1 MGYEEKKA
9 KEALANEL
17 KQHIGDFYEGHAE
30 KNTEKREAALKKIQ
44 TALFTGNSDSEPFKD
59 YFNEAFSGRTAFN
72 TLLSINDYPKE
83 SILRE
88 LLQNT
93 FGCSYETK
101 DIKVLINFSTNT
113 HQVSLSYNEVGF
125 TMEQI
130 LYYLSF
136 GRSEIDESKTREG
149 RFGVGAKS
157 VFLNVEWLSL
167 KSNNFSFKIKNDN
180 GTLKILE
187 LDLFGSQFIGTEIT
201 FKVRGD
207 EFNAIM
213 DNFLTLTDK
222 KGDYMNLMELCF
234 AFNRKKILDIR
245 DMRKRPE
252 EAKDR
257 TFNIAVKVNEEL
269 KTVYKIMQYQK
280 EGDETPMIRF
290 LQNNKSMIDF
300 LCYEND
306 GFSYLIP
313 YAVASAKRAELVKL
327 MIQKYNYFSTY
338 ELTGLYKENDEA
350 FKEEHLS
357 AFFISVPN
365 KYITPHRTGIRHD
378 SENEVTTHLEADLQK
393 MVEVYK
399 RYFVLDMQ
407 PVPDSDRRYFL
418 YPKSYAFE
426 FFKNFIKTSKFGAKL
441 ESKFQNS
448 LSLIYPGEKEATG
461 YEKLKEVGYLDN
473 AEHISQL
480 EHVNGTAYK
489 TYVTD
494 ALKNM
499 QEKLAELD
507 DRIIYVGYEWENEE
521 GVKKGR
527 EYLYEFLHNGNT
539 FYVDSKVTP
548 NRSDNNLYFGFT
560 SVAEKMAGEFLKD
573 NIVHNDDELERLLAM
588 YDEIYHEDYKI
599 VMKYYQFYISH
610 GEEQQRYEVSK
621 MDIRNLDNAMRA
633 IQKRQHRFDTHQ
645 NYNEVASMLINSFT
659 QGKDTITFLK
669 EIKEQGG
676 KITLQLDIN
685 KRYRFCAYNKQFMI
699 PPSVS
704 NAEMLEIIGDAGMLI
719 KCGMLDGRV
728 FDFPHSKSRFSFDK
742 ALLTKMFGSEELTET
757 VISERAARLYT
768 CDLKIDR
775 VAIIGEGEKIIK
787 IIEIGDEITQD
798 MREKAQKYVAL
809 RDDYTKPEFADV
821 AEFVITGQDNK
832 LLSKHYLTAEE
843 PNKVLPDQL
852 PYYLKP
858 LPTITKAEFAYL
870 REQYKSI
877 EKFSESKNYKNYF
890 AKDVNGKLFG
900 YGGCCPVCGFE
911 SRAINSF
918 GLKDFEVEILTE
930 DSEKTFKFSLYL
942 CANDAAAA
950 GGWLISDISIG
961 GMSPVKW
968 LEEIQEADLIPPEFL
983 FCHITYRTQFTNDI
997 LGGDTNAVGE
1007 TMFDIGK
1014 ESLDLIVSPL
1024 LAAKWVED
1032 NKE

>member
-1 MGYEEKKA
+1 MGYEENKA
-9 KEALANEL
+9 REELAKAL
-17 KQHIGDFYEGHAE
+17 KQHIGDFYEGHAA
-30 KNTEKREAALKKIQ
+30 KDIEKRDAALKKVQ
-44 TALFTGNSDSEPFKD
+44 TALFTGSSDSEPFKD

-101 DIKVLINFSTNT
+101 DIKVLLNFHTST

-136 GRSEIDESKTREG
+136 GRSEIDQSQTREG

-180 GTLKILE
+180 GNLKILE
-187 LDLFGSQFIGTEIT
+187 LDLFGSQFVGTEIV

-222 KGDYMNLMELCF
+222 KGDYMNLTELCF
-234 AFNRKKILDIR
+234 AFNRKKVLDIR
-245 DMRKRPE
+245 DVRKLE
-252 EAKDR
+252 ESKDR
-257 TFNIAVKVNEEL
+257 TFNIAVKVNDEL

-280 EGDETPMIRF
+280 EGDENPTIRF
-290 LQNNKSMIDF
+290 LQNNKSIIDF

-313 YAVASAKRAELVKL
+313 YAVANAKRAELVKL
-327 MIQKYNYFSTY
+327 LVQKYNYFSTY
-338 ELTGLYKENDEA
+338 ELTGLYKEDNEA
-350 FKEEHLS
+350 FIEEHLS

-378 SENEVTTHLEADLQK
+378 SESEVTTHLEKDLQE
-393 MVEVYK
+393 MVSAYK
-399 RYFVLDMQ
+399 QYFVLDMQ
-407 PVPDSDRRYFL
+407 AVPEKEDRYFF

-426 FFKNFIKTSKFGAKL
+426 FFKNFIKTSKFGAKI

-448 LSLIYPGEKEATG
+448 LSLIYPGESEPVN
-461 YEKLKEVGYLDN
+461 YEKLKEIGYVDQ

-480 EHVNGTAYK
+480 EHTNGTAYQK
-489 TYVTD
+489 YVTD

-499 QEKLAELD
+499 HEKLADLD

-521 GVKKGR
+521 SNRKGR
-527 EYLYEFLHNGNT
+527 EYLYEFLHNGKT
-539 FYVDSKVTP
+539 FFVDSKVTP
-548 NRSDNNLYFGFT
+548 NRSDNKLYYGFT
-560 SVAEKMAGEFLKD
+560 SVAERMAGEFLKD

-621 MDIRNLDNAMRA
+621 MDIRNIDNAMRA
-633 IQKRQHRFDTHQ
+633 IAKRQHRFDTHQ
-645 NYNEVASMLINSFT
+645 NYNEVVSMIMNSFT
-659 QGKDTITFLK
+659 QGKDTLTFLK

-704 NAEMLEIIGDAGMLI
+704 NADMVEILGDAGMLI
-719 KCGMLDGRV
+719 KCGMLDGRI
-728 FDFPHSKSRFSFDK
+728 FDFPYSKSRFGFDSG
-742 ALLTKMFGSEELTET
+742 LLSKMFATDELTDT
-757 VISERAARLYT
+757 VINERAARLYT

-775 VAIIGEGEKIIK
+775 VAIIGDEDKIIK
-787 IIEIGDEITQD
+787 IIEIGAEIPQEL
-798 MREKAQKYVAL
+798 REKAQKYIAL
-809 RDDYTKPEFADV
+809 RSDYTKPEFADV

-843 PNKVLPDQL
+843 PNKVIPDQI

-858 LPTITKAEFAYL
+858 LPTITKEEFDYL
-870 REQYKSI
+870 REKCREI
-877 EKFSESKNYKNYF
+877 EKFKESGNYRNYF
-890 AKDVNGKLFG
+890 AKDINGKLFG
-900 YGGCCPVCGFE
+900 YGTACPVCGFE
-911 SRAINSF
+911 SKAVNSF
-918 GLKDFEVEILTE
+918 TLKDFEVEVLTE
-930 DSEKTFKFSLYL
+930 DSEKSFRFSLYL
-942 CANDAAAA
+942 CANDAAIA
-950 GGWLISDISIG
+950 GGWLISNISIG
-961 GMSPVKW
+961 GMSPIQW
-968 LEEIQEADLIPPEFL
+968 LESVEKADNIPPEFL
-983 FCHITYRTQFTNDI
+983 YCHITYRTQFTNDI
-997 LGGDTNAVGE
+997 LGGNSSAPGE
-1007 TMFDIGK
+1007 VMFDSEKG
-1014 ESLDLIVSPL
+1014 ELDIILSPL
-1024 LAAKWVED
+1024 LAAKWFED
-1032 NKE
+1032 NK

>member
-1 MGYEEKKA
+1 MGYEENKA
-9 KEALANEL
+9 REQLAAEL

-30 KNTEKREAALKKIQ
+30 KNFEKRDAALKKVQ
-44 TALFTGNSDSEPFKD
+44 TALFTGTSDSEPFKD

-101 DIKVLINFSTNT
+101 DVKVLLNFNTST

-136 GRSEIDESKTREG
+136 GRSEIDKSQTREG

-180 GTLKILE
+180 GNLKILE
-187 LDLFGSQFIGTEIT
+187 LDLFGAQFVGTEII

-222 KGDYMNLMELCF
+222 KGDYINLTELCF
-234 AFNRKKILDIR
+234 AFNRKKVLDIR
-245 DMRKRPE
+245 DARKLE
-252 EAKDR
+252 ESKDR
-257 TFNIAVKVNEEL
+257 TFNIAVKVNNEL

-280 EGDETPMIRF
+280 EGDANPTIRF
-290 LQNNKSMIDF
+290 LQNNKSIIDF

-313 YAVASAKRAELVKL
+313 YAVANTKRAELVKL
-327 MIQKYNYFSTY
+327 LVQKYNYFSTY
-338 ELTGLYKENDEA
+338 ELTGLYKEENVA
-350 FKEEHLS
+350 FIEEHLS

-378 SENEVTTHLEADLQK
+378 SESEVTAHLEKDLK
-393 MVEVYK
+393 EMVDAYK
-399 RYFVLDMQ
+399 QYFVLDMQ
-407 PVPDSDRRYFL
+407 AAPGTEDKYFF

-426 FFKNFIKTSKFGAKL
+426 FFKNFIKTSKFGAKI
-441 ESKFQNS
+441 ESRFQNS
-448 LSLIYPGEKEATG
+448 ISLIYPGETEPTS
-461 YEKLKEVGYLDN
+461 YERLKEIGYVDE

-480 EHVNGTAYK
+480 EHTNGTAYQK
-489 TYVTD
+489 YVTD

-499 QEKLAELD
+499 HEKLDELD
-507 DRIIYVGYEWENEE
+507 DRIIYVGYQWENEE
-521 GVKKGR
+521 SNRSGR
-527 EYLYEFLHNGNT
+527 EYLYEFLHNGKT

-548 NRSDNNLYFGFT
+548 NRSDNKLYFGFK

-573 NIVHNDDELERLLAM
+573 HIVHNDDELEKLLAM

-610 GEEQQRYEVSK
+610 GEEQQHYEVSK
-621 MDIRNLDNAMRA
+621 MDIKNIDNAMQA
-633 IQKRQHRFDTHQ
+633 VAKRQHRFDTHQ
-645 NYNEVASMLINSFT
+645 NYNEVVSMIMNSFT
-659 QGKDTITFLK
+659 QGKDTLTFLK

-699 PPSVS
+699 PPKVS
-704 NAEMLEIIGDAGMLI
+704 NAEMVEILGDAGTLI
-719 KCGMLDGRV
+719 KCGMLNGRV
-728 FDFPHSKSRFSFDK
+728 FDFPYGKSRFSFDK
-742 ALLTKMFGSEELTET
+742 ALLSKMFAGEELTDE
-757 VISERAARLYT
+757 VIAERASVLYT
-768 CDLKIDR
+768 CDLKLNS
-775 VAIIGEGEKIIK
+775 VAIIGEEDKILK
-787 IIEIGDEITQD
+787 IIEIGDEITPELRQQA
-798 MREKAQKYVAL
+798 KKYIAL

-821 AEFVITGQDNK
+821 AEFVITGKDNK

-843 PNKVLPDQL
+843 PNRVIPDQV

-858 LPTITKAEFAYL
+858 LPTISKSEFGYL
-870 REQYKSI
+870 RQQCRDIEQYK
-877 EKFSESKNYKNYF
+877 EGGNYRNYF
-890 AKDVNGKLFG
+890 AKDINGKLFG
-900 YGGCCPVCGFE
+900 YGTVCPVCGFE
-911 SRAINSF
+911 SKAVNCF

-930 DSEKTFKFSLYL
+930 DSEKLFKFSLYL
-942 CANDAAAA
+942 CANDAAIA
-950 GGWLISDISIG
+950 GGWLISNISIG
-961 GMSPVKW
+961 GMSPDRW
-968 LEEIQEADLIPPEFL
+968 LEAIERADNIPPEFL
-983 FCHITYRTQFTNDI
+983 YCHITYRTQFTNDI
-997 LGGDTNAVGE
+997 LGGNSTAPGE
-1007 TMFDIGK
+1007 VMFDNEKG
-1014 ESLDLIVSPL
+1014 ELDFIVSPL

-1032 NKE
+1032 NK